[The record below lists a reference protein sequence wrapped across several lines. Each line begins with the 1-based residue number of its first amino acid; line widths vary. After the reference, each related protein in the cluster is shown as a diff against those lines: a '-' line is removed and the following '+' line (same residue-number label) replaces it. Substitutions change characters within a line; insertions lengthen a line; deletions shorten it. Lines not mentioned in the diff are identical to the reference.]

1 MLMDWHPRSDASLS
15 SLHHFWSA
23 LLWRRGMP
31 REGEDLRVM
40 VSKNFVKYRGT
51 GSFQEGSYLPW

>member
-1 MLMDWHPRSDASLS
+1 MLMDWHPRSDGSLS